1 MLALEPVIVE
11 QLRESLSAPWTVKGY
26 TTDMGERPG
35 NALASVMFAAGAV
48 SDVKAGAVAL
58 QPGWQVL
65 LCAKHGSDA
74 ALLLDAA
81 FSAVIASLH
90 NWEPGA
96 AGGRRWG
103 ALALVRFAP
112 PQYPLEG
119 FVGVELLF
127 STTGRFLGQE

>member
-1 MLALEPVIVE
+1 MLALEPVIVDR
-11 QLRESLSAPWTVKGY
+11 LRETLAAAWTVKGY
-26 TTDMGERPG
+26 TSDKGERSG
-35 NALASVMFAAGAV
+35 HALASVMFAAGAV

-65 LCAKHGSDA
+65 LSAKQGVDA

-81 FSAVIASLH
+81 FAEVIASLH

-103 ALALVRFAP
+103 ALSLVRFAP

-119 FVGVELLF
+119 FVGIELLF
-127 STTGRFLGQE
+127 STTGRYHGQA

>member
-1 MLALEPVIVE
+1 MVASSAVAQNASACSCLVPAAETGSIIG
-11 QLRESLSAPWTVKGY
+11 QLTRVQ
-26 TTDMGERPG
+26 G
-35 NALASVMFAAGAV
+35 NVQMSQAAGYA
-48 SDVKAGAVAL
+48 DVKAGAVAL

-65 LCAKHGSDA
+65 LCAKHGPDV

-90 NWEPGA
+90 NWEPGT